1 MARHQDNAR
10 ERVLDGFEDLL
21 ITNGDAPVTLSGVA
35 TRIGLTK
42 GGLLYHFPSKA
53 ALVSG
58 LVDRFQ
64 ERTRDDLAAMTAA
77 SEGAAANY
85 LRISDYLSTP
95 LHRTTLAMSQ
105 LSNSEPAAADALN
118 RARDAELAAITAD
131 VGDPVVARLTMLFA
145 DGLCFQAIT
154 TPDEV
159 PEHAAVI
166 DWFTT
171 HVLAPHTRPT
181 G

>member
-1 MARHQDNAR
+1 MARHADNAR

-21 ITNGDAPVTLSGVA
+21 IMNGDGPATLTGVA
-35 TRIGLTK
+35 ARVGLTK

-53 ALVSG
+53 ALVSA
-58 LVDRFQ
+58 LVQRFE
-64 ERTRDDLAAMTAA
+64 ERTRDDLAVMTEAP
-77 SEGAAANY
+77 EGAAVNY

-95 LHRTTLAMSQ
+95 LHRTTMAMSQ
-105 LSNSEPAAADALN
+105 LSNSEPAAAEALARS
-118 RARDAELAAITAD
+118 RAAELSAITAD

-159 PEHAAVI
+159 SEQATVI
-166 DWFTT
+166 DWFST
-171 HVLAPHTRPT
+171 HVLAAHTRRP